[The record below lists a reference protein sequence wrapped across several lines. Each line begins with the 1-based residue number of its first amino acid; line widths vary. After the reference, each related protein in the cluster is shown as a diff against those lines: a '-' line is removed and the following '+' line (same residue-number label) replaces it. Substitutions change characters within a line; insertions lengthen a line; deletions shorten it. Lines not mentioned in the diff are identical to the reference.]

1 MHGFSLL
8 GITRPDDT
16 AAAVMSKTVALFG
29 GIGKS
34 VMGGLGV
41 DQNAG
46 LVMGVVSVRVQLTV
60 SNRSPSGPRP
70 LMSSGQSSGAKLS
83 SCRAT

>member
-16 AAAVMSKTVALFG
+16 ATAVMSRTEALFD

-34 VMGGLGV
+34 VIGGLGV
-41 DQNAG
+41 NQNAG
-46 LVMGVVSVRVQLTV
+46 FVMGVVSVRVQLTI
-60 SNRSPSGPRP
+60 NKGSPS
-70 LMSSGQSSGAKLS
+70 
-83 SCRAT
+83 